1 MTSQTKL
8 QLSVISC
15 AILITCGGATAYA
28 QTASVRASPH
38 RSYHSGPLYSAPNS
52 TYYGYSGRDPA
63 GYGYSGRDPAS
74 RPYNY
79 RGYADQGY
87 APPERGGQASNF

>member
-1 MTSQTKL
+1 MTSKIKFV
-8 QLSVISC
+8 LS
-15 AILITCGGATAYA
+15 ITVLVMCGAATAFG
-28 QTASVRASPH
+28 QTAPARSNSH
-38 RSYHSGPLYSAPNS
+38 RSYRSGPLYSAPNS
-52 TYYGYSGRDPA
+52 TYYGSSGRNSA
-63 GYGYSGRDPAS
+63 NYGYDGRDPAS

>member
-1 MTSQTKL
+1 MRSKINFLLLVTVL
-8 QLSVISC
+8 VV
-15 AILITCGGATAYA
+15 CGSAAAYA
-28 QTASVRASPH
+28 QTTPVRSNAH
-38 RSYHSGPLYSAPNS
+38 RSYRSGPLYSAPNS
-52 TYYGYSGRDPA
+52 TYYGYGGRGPA
-63 GYGYSGRDPAS
+63 ISSYDGRDPAS